1 MAYHPT
7 YKSQVYVP
15 IKKDNRSFEER
26 QRSIWDEIHND
37 LDRDFISRDVSMPT
51 RSAHPGGGGAGQ
63 VRLVDTPMGGGSSG
77 GIWDDMHA
85 RMERRRHEWE
95 EEVERMRK
103 DFFKLTPT
111 GSGSSGG
118 VGGPT
123 NGGEHITQTTN
134 GGGSLMA
141 GKPQEVYLEDGQG
154 DRKFR
159 VSFDVSQ
166 FSPNEINVRT
176 QENKLIVHAKHE
188 ETGEGKN
195 VSREFSRQ
203 IDLPKHVDPERLQS
217 TLSKDGIL
225 QVEAPVAAPSY
236 DRITADTAAPVRS
249 MAHLPPLQ
257 TSGLSGSGSGSPGS
271 SFKTGPVLTEQD
283 GSRRLKMTV
292 EIGKEFKPDEVMVK
306 TVDKK
311 LQISAKHEEQVQGR
325 TTMREFSKELEL
337 PDNVDPNSVTASM
350 SEDGKLIIE
359 APMSGYTQGSY
370 QGKPGSTKQPEVTVS
385 FK

>member
-1 MAYHPT
+1 MFPY
-7 YKSQVYVP
+7 
-15 IKKDNRSFEER
+15 
-26 QRSIWDEIHND
+26 
-37 LDRDFISRDVSMPT
+37 FITGS
-51 RSAHPGGGGAGQ
+51 GGG
-63 VRLVDTPMGGGSSG
+63 SG

-85 RMERRRHEWE
+85 RMERRRREWE
-95 EEVERMRK
+95 DEVERMRK
-103 DFFKLTPT
+103 DFFKLKP
-111 GSGSSGG
+111 SGG
-118 VGGPT
+118 NGASSIDSSIGGS
-123 NGGEHITQTTN
+123 EHITQSSTTN
-134 GGGSLMA
+134 GGSLMT

-154 DRKFR
+154 DKKFR

-166 FSPNEINVRT
+166 FSPNEISVRT

-203 IDLPKHVDPERLQS
+203 IDVPKHVDPERLQS

-236 DRITADTAAPVRS
+236 DKITADTAAPVRS
-249 MAHLPPLQ
+249 MMGPLPPLQ
-257 TSGLSGSGSGSPGS
+257 TSGLTTTGSSSGSPSGS

-292 EIGKEFKPDEVMVK
+292 EIGKEFRPEEVQVK

-337 PDNVDPNSVTASM
+337 PENVDPNTVTASM

-359 APMSGYTQGSY
+359 APMAGYTQGSY

>member
-1 MAYHPT
+1 MAYNPI

-15 IKKDNRSFEER
+15 IQKDNRSFEER

-37 LDRDFISRDVSMPT
+37 LDRDFINRDVSVT
-51 RSAHPGGGGAGQ
+51 NRAANPGGGGAPS
-63 VRLVDTPMGGGSSG
+63 RSLVSEGPIGSG

-85 RMERRRHEWE
+85 RMEKRRHDWE
-95 EEVERMRK
+95 DEVERMRK
-103 DFFKLTPT
+103 DFFKLRPSE
-111 GSGSSGG
+111 G
-118 VGGPT
+118 
-123 NGGEHITQTTN
+123 NGGETVTKGTN
-134 GGGSLMA
+134 GGSLMA
-141 GKPQEVYLEDGQG
+141 AKPQEVYLEDSSG
-154 DRKFR
+154 DKKFR

-166 FSPNEINVRT
+166 FSPNEISVRT
-176 QENKLIVHAKHE
+176 QDNKLIVHAKHE

-236 DRITADTAAPVRS
+236 EKITADTAAPVQ
-249 MAHLPPLQ
+249 AFAQPHLEHLPPLQ
-257 TSGLSGSGSGSPGS
+257 TSGLTGSSSGSPGDG
-271 SFKTGPVLTEQD
+271 FKTGPVLTEQD
-283 GSRRLKMTV
+283 GTRRLKMTV
-292 EIGKEFKPDEVMVK
+292 EIGREFRPEEVMVK

-337 PDNVDPNSVTASM
+337 PENVDPNAVTASM

-370 QGKPGSTKQPEVTVS
+370 QGKPGSTKQPEVSVS

>member
-1 MAYHPT
+1 M
-7 YKSQVYVP
+7 P
-15 IKKDNRSFEER
+15 IQKDNRSFEER

-37 LDRDFISRDVSMPT
+37 LDRDFINRDVSMTT
-51 RSAHPGGGGAGQ
+51 RAANPGGGGPS
-63 VRLVDTPMGGGSSG
+63 RSLVSEGPIGSG

-85 RMERRRHEWE
+85 RMERRRHDWE
-95 EEVERMRK
+95 DEVERMRK
-103 DFFKLTPT
+103 DFFKLTP
-111 GSGSSGG
+111 SGG
-118 VGGPT
+118 
-123 NGGEHITQTTN
+123 NGGETITQSIN
-134 GGGSLMA
+134 GGSLMA
-141 GKPQEVYLEDGQG
+141 GKPHEVYLEDSTG
-154 DRKFR
+154 DKKFR

-188 ETGEGKN
+188 ETGGGKN

-236 DRITADTAAPVRS
+236 EKITADNAAPVRAVAPS
-249 MAHLPPLQ
+249 HHMEHLPPLQ
-257 TSGLSGSGSGSPGS
+257 TSGLSGSSSGSPGS
-271 SFKTGPVLTEQD
+271 GFKTGPVLTEQD
-283 GSRRLKMTV
+283 GTRRLKMTV
-292 EIGKEFKPDEVMVK
+292 EIGREFKPDEVMVK

-337 PDNVDPNSVTASM
+337 PENVDPNTVTASM

-370 QGKPGSTKQPEVTVS
+370 QGKPGSTKQPEVSVS